1 MTGMRLRDHNKA
13 DLALAALTLSVSI
26 VAVGSEAARWA
37 SRHFRRAQPAA
48 HAAGPPSKQRP
59 RS

>member
-13 DLALAALTLSVSI
+13 DLALAALTLSVSV

-37 SRHFRRAQPAA
+37 SRHFRRAHRPA
-48 HAAGPPSKQRP
+48 HAPGPPPKQLP

>member
-1 MTGMRLRDHNKA
+1 MRLRDHNKA
-13 DLALAALTLSVSI
+13 DLALAALTLSLSV

-37 SRHFRRAQPAA
+37 ARRYRRGHRSERAGRPA
-48 HAAGPPSKQRP
+48 SKHLP

>member
-37 SRHFRRAQPAA
+37 SRHLRRADRPA
-48 HAAGPPSKQRP
+48 HDPSPPSKLP
-59 RS
+59 PPS

>member
-1 MTGMRLRDHNKA
+1 MRLRDHNKG

-37 SRHFRRAQPAA
+37 SRHFRRTHRPA
-48 HAAGPPSKQRP
+48 HAPGPPSKRRP